1 MKKTIPDC
9 VLRHYYNS
17 INNVNISIEKI
28 SNKNLSI
35 VINDTNELPYKFD
48 DEYVLYKKN
57 DKRSNNLEK
66 NYSKFYDETESGTT
80 KIEYDWTDKYNEL
93 EKGEYALTFSTID
106 EIINWQFEID
116 FEIDE
121 NGKVINYNV
130 SYNKC

>member
-1 MKKTIPDC
+1 M
-9 VLRHYYNS
+9 
-17 INNVNISIEKI
+17 
-28 SNKNLSI
+28 
-35 VINDTNELPYKFD
+35 PYKFD

-66 NYSKFYDETESGTT
+66 NHSKFYDETESGIT
-80 KIEYDWTDKYNEL
+80 KIEYDWIDKYNEL

-106 EIINWQFEID
+106 EIINWQFKID

-121 NGKVINYNV
+121 NGKVVNYNV